1 MSYYED
7 VMTIL
12 HARVQNGR
20 VLVDEPTDLPDGA
33 KVELLL
39 LDAAAEMDVD
49 ENAALEASIHRGLD
63 EADRG
68 ALHSVDEVLARLR
81 TI

>member
-1 MSYYED
+1 
-7 VMTIL
+7 VTIL

-39 LDAAAEMDVD
+39 LDAAADMDAD
-49 ENAALEASIHRGLD
+49 EHAALEASIRRGLD

-68 ALHSVDEVLARLR
+68 ELHSVDEVVTRLR
-81 TI
+81 RI

>member
-1 MSYYED
+1 
-7 VMTIL
+7 MTIL

-39 LDAAAEMDVD
+39 LDAAADMDVD
-49 ENAALEASIHRGLD
+49 EQAALEASIRRGLE

-68 ALHSVDEVLARLR
+68 ELHSVEEVVARLR
-81 TI
+81 GI

>member
-1 MSYYED
+1 MGA
-7 VMTIL
+7 VTIL

-39 LDAAAEMDVD
+39 LDAAADMGED
-49 ENAALEASIHRGLD
+49 ENAALEASIRRGLD

-81 TI
+81 RI

>member
-1 MSYYED
+1 
-7 VMTIL
+7 MTIL

-20 VLVDEPTDLPDGA
+20 VLVDEPTDLPEGA

-39 LDAAAEMDVD
+39 LDAATEMGGD
-49 ENAALEASIHRGLD
+49 ESAALEASIRRGLD

-68 ALHSVDEVLARLR
+68 MLHSIDEVLARLR
-81 TI
+81 RI

>member
-1 MSYYED
+1 
-7 VMTIL
+7 VTIL
-12 HARVQNGR
+12 RARVQNGR

-39 LDAAAEMDVD
+39 LDAAADMDA
-49 ENAALEASIHRGLD
+49 EERAALEASIRRGLD

-68 ALHSVDEVLARLR
+68 ELHSVDEVVARLR
-81 TI
+81 RI